1 MAIPKVINILRK
13 GVEYNTETYWNA
25 QTDYIP
31 ASGSIIVYTDLNKMK
46 IGDGTSKLGDLNFIS
61 VPAEGNNGDALV
73 KNEKGSKWET
83 PVEATLVSIPNGV
96 LKSDGNGNISGITTN
111 YINATLTTSNWKNGE
126 YSFESIYPNAQY
138 DITVSVSPAATS
150 TQYDAFSN
158 AKICGNL
165 SSNVLKALG
174 TIPTINIPIMIKVVS
189 K

>member
-46 IGDGTSKLGDLNFIS
+46 IGDGTTKLGDLNFIS

-83 PVEATLVSIPNGV
+83 PVEATLIKLPIGT
-96 LKSDGNGNISGITTN
+96 LKSDGTTITG
-111 YINATLTTSNWKNGE
+111 LTTKYLTTTLAVANWSNKT
-126 YSFESIYPNAQY
+126 YSFETTYPNSQY
-138 DITVSVSPAATS
+138 DITVSVAPTAT
-150 TQYDAFSN
+150 TTEYDAFSN
-158 AKICGNL
+158 AKICGDATQNII
-165 SSNVLKALG
+165 KAIG
-174 TIPTINIPIMIKVVS
+174 TVPTIAIPVIIKVVS

>member
-46 IGDGTSKLGDLNFIS
+46 IGDGTTKLGNLSFIS

-83 PVEATLVSIPNGV
+83 PVEATLIELPIGA
-96 LKSDGNGNISGITTN
+96 LKSDGTTITAITTK
-111 YINATLTTSNWKNGE
+111 YLTTTLAVANWSNKT
-126 YSFESIYPNAQY
+126 YSFETTYPN
-138 DITVSVSPAATS
+138 S
-150 TQYDAFSN
+150 
-158 AKICGNL
+158 
-165 SSNVLKALG
+165 
-174 TIPTINIPIMIKVVS
+174 
-189 K
+189 

>member
-46 IGDGTSKLGDLNFIS
+46 IGDGTTKLGNLSFIS

-73 KNEKGSKWET
+73 KNEKSSKWET
-83 PVEATLVSIPNGV
+83 PVEATLIELPIGA
-96 LKSDGNGNISGITTN
+96 LKSDGTTITAITTK
-111 YINATLTTSNWKNGE
+111 YLTTTLAVANWSNKT
-126 YSFESIYPNAQY
+126 YSFETTYPNSQY
-138 DITVSVSPAATS
+138 DITVSVAPTAT
-150 TQYDAFSN
+150 TTEYDAFSN
-158 AKICGNL
+158 AKICGDATQNII
-165 SSNVLKALG
+165 KAIG
-174 TIPTINIPIMIKVVS
+174 IVPTIAIPVIIKVVS

>member
-46 IGDGTSKLGDLNFIS
+46 IGDGITKLGNLNFIS

-83 PVEATLVSIPNGV
+83 PVEATLIELPIGT
-96 LKSDGNGNISGITTN
+96 LKSDGTTITGITTK
-111 YINATLTTSNWKNGE
+111 YLTTTLAVANWSNKT
-126 YSFESIYPNAQY
+126 YSFETTYPNSQY
-138 DITVSVSPAATS
+138 DITVSVAPTATI
-150 TQYDAFSN
+150 TEYDAFSN
-158 AKICGNL
+158 AKICGDATQ
-165 SSNVLKALG
+165 NVIKAIG
-174 TIPTINIPIMIKVVS
+174 TVPTIAIPVIIKVVS